1 MENSLEEV
9 LEEVVVEPETPT
21 EETETPQPEEV
32 EAVEDETEEVT
43 EEPAEPEGVEQ
54 VEPPSATK
62 EVPLAAMLDE
72 RDKRKA
78 LQAELEALKAAQAEK
93 SEKPDFWENPEAAID
108 AKVNVKVSE
117 LQQQFTNG
125 YLSLSMAM
133 SSKFHDDFDVAK
145 EAFARAAEENPTLA
159 QMAVQSEMPGEYI
172 YNTGKQ
178 FMELDAVG
186 GDVNSLREKIRAEER
201 AKLME
206 ELKSKESKLSAVPTP
221 ITDETSAMAPREKVE
236 GGPESLESI
245 LPNN

>member
-1 MENSLEEV
+1 VENSLEEV
-9 LEEVVVEPETPT
+9 LEEVEPETT
-21 EETETPQPEEV
+21 EEETEIQEPEEA
-32 EAVEDETEEVT
+32 EAVEVETEEV
-43 EEPAEPEGVEQ
+43 AETPDPEGVEE
-54 VEPPSATK
+54 VEPPSTTK

-78 LQAELEALKAAQAEK
+78 LQAELERLKAEQAEK
-93 SEKPDFWENPEAAID
+93 AEKPDFWENPEAAID
-108 AKVNVKVSE
+108 AKVNVKVNE

-133 SSKFHDDFDVAK
+133 SSKFHDDFDTAK

-186 GDVNSLREKIRAEER
+186 GDVNSLREKIRLEER
-201 AKLME
+201 AKIME
-206 ELKSKESKLSAVPTP
+206 ELKSKESKLAEVPTA
-221 ITDETSAMAPREKVE
+221 ITDETSAMAPKEKVE
-236 GGPESLESI
+236 GGIEPLENF